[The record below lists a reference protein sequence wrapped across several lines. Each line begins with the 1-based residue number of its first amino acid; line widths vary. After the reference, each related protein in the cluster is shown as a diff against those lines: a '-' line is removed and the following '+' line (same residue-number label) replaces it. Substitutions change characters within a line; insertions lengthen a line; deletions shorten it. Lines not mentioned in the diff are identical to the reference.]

1 MVEGSKVWL
10 NVKNIKTK
18 RPLKKLNHKKLGPF
32 TIKKKISSHAFRLAL
47 PHGMRLLHPVFYVSL
62 LKLYRENTILNR
74 TQSPPLPVEVDGATE
89 YKVSAILDSHIHHRK
104 LQYLVQWAG
113 YEATA
118 EALSW
123 EGIDN
128 VKNSPLLVAQFH
140 AKYPDKPGPST

>member
-89 YKVSAILDSHIHHRK
+89 YKVSAILDSHIH
-104 LQYLVQWAG
+104 
-113 YEATA
+113 
-118 EALSW
+118 
-123 EGIDN
+123 
-128 VKNSPLLVAQFH
+128 
-140 AKYPDKPGPST
+140 